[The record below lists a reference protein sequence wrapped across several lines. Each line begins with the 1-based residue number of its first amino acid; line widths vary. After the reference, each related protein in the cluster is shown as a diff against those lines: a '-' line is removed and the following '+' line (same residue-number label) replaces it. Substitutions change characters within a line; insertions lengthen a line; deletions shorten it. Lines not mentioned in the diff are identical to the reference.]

1 MKRSLMILCASM
13 LVNLTSMAQG
23 NMKYLSRPTIGA
35 LPDSW
40 FSGLSGGQ
48 IRHIKKPCGA
58 LGNIPYIL
66 EKYEMPI
73 WITGSKEDKE
83 SREKNHQ
90 YCDMQT
96 KEVMAELERLK
107 EKEIPASATKDCFI
121 SVNAPLRPLRVFNY
135 PAKASY
141 YPYAGIFFY
150 APYTLKDDAECFW
163 YLKTLAIFI
172 SADGYVH
179 ISDVIFD
186 GEDGMK
192 GEIKGNVVVGVQV
205 DWRSIYVMNNL
216 SQVIFVHYLKD
227 RYGPA
232 KKKSEEWEKQATRNR
247 DQRRKQGGEEPK
259 PTKNEP
265 ECFKFISVAHELLSS
280 KYSQHPPTYEKYGI
294 GRCKHT
300 PKHRGAGSV
309 GIHKTMSPVCFE
321 DNNSIEVTAYKDDE
335 TGGIEAVLFRGSPIS
350 MKHHLC
356 NIDGDLRSATYVY
369 KGKARSTFYEKGT
382 IDLYA
387 NAKCRVE
394 IGEDCSY
401 IVFQRIKNTPKQTEP
416 AKTKKKPEKKPYI
429 KKQWPQGSKPGKIRK
444 NPNIQA
450 AGIGQINAGDTFV
463 IINEQSEWSQVDL
476 DNGTSGWIKND
487 EIASAKNANDAPD
500 VTPEKT
506 IPSGQAAIEQPDSS
520 LEDFAFI
527 NELIHLKDFKKIRE
541 RLASEGWN
549 PTEPK
554 DDYAGSIYLGKVF
567 DAKFPKTNSKIH
579 ITKKGKKVDITLFLK
594 KINLEAVKGKMKEI
608 EYSYDQSHLNKQNSD
623 RHSFKNPEGY
633 KADLVIFKNSMK
645 PYVSFSAP

>member
-232 KKKSEEWEKQATRNR
+232 KKKSEEWENRQPEIEIKDESREEKNLCLRKTSQNVSNSYQLLMNFFQANIANIL
-247 DQRRKQGGEEPK
+247 P
-259 PTKNEP
+259 
-265 ECFKFISVAHELLSS
+265 LL
-280 KYSQHPPTYEKYGI
+280 
-294 GRCKHT
+294 
-300 PKHRGAGSV
+300 
-309 GIHKTMSPVCFE
+309 
-321 DNNSIEVTAYKDDE
+321 
-335 TGGIEAVLFRGSPIS
+335 
-350 MKHHLC
+350 
-356 NIDGDLRSATYVY
+356 
-369 KGKARSTFYEKGT
+369 
-382 IDLYA
+382 
-387 NAKCRVE
+387 
-394 IGEDCSY
+394 
-401 IVFQRIKNTPKQTEP
+401 KNTGLVVANTL
-416 AKTKKKPEKKPYI
+416 
-429 KKQWPQGSKPGKIRK
+429 
-444 NPNIQA
+444 PNIEELVVSV
-450 AGIGQINAGDTFV
+450 F
-463 IINEQSEWSQVDL
+463 
-476 DNGTSGWIKND
+476 IK
-487 EIASAKNANDAPD
+487 
-500 VTPEKT
+500 
-506 IPSGQAAIEQPDSS
+506 
-520 LEDFAFI
+520 L
-527 NELIHLKDFKKIRE
+527 
-541 RLASEGWN
+541 
-549 PTEPK
+549 
-554 DDYAGSIYLGKVF
+554 
-567 DAKFPKTNSKIH
+567 
-579 ITKKGKKVDITLFLK
+579 
-594 KINLEAVKGKMKEI
+594 
-608 EYSYDQSHLNKQNSD
+608 
-623 RHSFKNPEGY
+623 
-633 KADLVIFKNSMK
+633 
-645 PYVSFSAP
+645 